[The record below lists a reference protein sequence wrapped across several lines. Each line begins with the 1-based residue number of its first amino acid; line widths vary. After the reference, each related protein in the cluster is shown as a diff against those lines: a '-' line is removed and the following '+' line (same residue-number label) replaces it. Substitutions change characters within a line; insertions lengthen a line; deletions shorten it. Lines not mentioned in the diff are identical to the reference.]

1 MNPQATAA
9 KAVGAKPA
17 AKTAPKAKAKAKAKR
32 KFDESMSFP
41 MLFGAGAI
49 LQDVKKR
56 CFKARP
62 SPGAK
67 LKSFSHIA
75 PGKVAAFD
83 SAQEHILAATV

>member
-9 KAVGAKPA
+9 NAVGAKPA
-17 AKTAPKAKAKAKAKR
+17 AKTALKAKAKR

-41 MLFGAGAI
+41 MPFGAGAI
-49 LQDVKKR
+49 LRDVKKR

-67 LKSFSHIA
+67 EKSFSHIA